1 MALAAEVVL
10 FKQRRLCKRVER
22 LHGTRQS
29 DEPNGKLSIA
39 SRSPSRT
46 RRGGGGRGRNIK
58 GAASGA
64 TKCSRPWRRSSRTLC
79 KSIVGGGPRDD
90 ALIMRQRWRGRRKLV
105 SLDLTDVRK
114 AVLKPAKL
122 EEAYGAAWAALGID
136 GALLADPEL
145 DEEDLQEL
153 GVAVRL
159 HRRRLLKDVARL
171 RAQGVPEDVLEPT
184 PREEPAAPAEPLPQ
198 RTVPRSVAA
207 ARAAEEAAAAP
218 AVVPAAAPADRRGL
232 RAQAGQAAGPEGRRA
247 GGEGREGRA
256 PGRRRRRRRPT
267 RGQGQTDEG
276 RRADGARRRRRPRR
290 RRRRRRRRR
299 SAPPRRGNR
308 RPPRPSPS
316 AARRPRRRRRRRPRG
331 GPSPTPR
338 TAPTSARTAATPRS
352 PPRGA
357 APRNA
362 KARGPAPGPDV
373 KDDDPGRAEARRTE
387 GVRLRRPRPM
397 IPRTVTTPWRASRP
411 RRTPARPSPRRPS

>member
-1 MALAAEVVL
+1 
-10 FKQRRLCKRVER
+10 
-22 LHGTRQS
+22 
-29 DEPNGKLSIA
+29 
-39 SRSPSRT
+39 
-46 RRGGGGRGRNIK
+46 
-58 GAASGA
+58 
-64 TKCSRPWRRSSRTLC
+64 
-79 KSIVGGGPRDD
+79 
-90 ALIMRQRWRGRRKLV
+90 MRQRWRGRRKLV

-207 ARAAEEAAAAP
+207 ARAAGRPPPRP
-218 AVVPAAAPADRRGL
+218 AVVPAAAADRRGL

-247 GGEGREGRA
+247 GG
-256 PGRRRRRRRPT
+256 RRRRP
-267 RGQGQTDEG
+267 RPGSPASALPARRAGQGQTDEG
-276 RRADGARRRRRPRR
+276 RRATRTRGAGAELAGAGEGAGKRAAAARQPKAAAPKPQRRPAPAPAPKVARAAAARRRREFRRQAREWPRR
-290 RRRRRRRRR
+290 RGRRR
-299 SAPPRRGNR
+299 AAPRRG
-308 RPPRPSPS
+308 
-316 AARRPRRRRRRRPRG
+316 
-331 GPSPTPR
+331 TQ
-338 TAPTSARTAATPRS
+338 
-352 PPRGA
+352 
-357 APRNA
+357 

-373 KDDDPGRAEARRTE
+373 KDDDPRRAEARRTE
-387 GVRLRRPRPM
+387 GVRLRSAADDSSDSDDALEGVKAADVPPRVLRLAVRLRRRGDDESPDTCGELLLQ
-397 IPRTVTTPWRASRP
+397 RRLVGLGRRAHPHVRVAAGHP
-411 RRTPARPSPRRPS
+411 RRDALQGLGARGRRLLRRGRPEDAKWRGRRGLGA